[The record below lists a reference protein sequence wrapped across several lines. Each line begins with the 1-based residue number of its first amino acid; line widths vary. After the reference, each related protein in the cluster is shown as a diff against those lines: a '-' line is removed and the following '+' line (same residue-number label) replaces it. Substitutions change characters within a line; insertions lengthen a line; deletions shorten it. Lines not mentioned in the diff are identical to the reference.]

1 MRRILASLTLLPAV
15 LAADIK
21 VEMLYQRVLAV
32 TMTTTKSAPPTECTY
47 TPPPRN
53 CERACGV
60 GNVPCVNETR
70 CYNPYIGEVCCMD
83 GSYCPQDTYCIDTGC
98 CPIEYTLK
106 QCGGHEVRNYDP
118 PPGEDISTT
127 RKLSST
133 STSES
138 TTSSSTNSA
147 VTTSGSAQPSN
158 PSSSTDKD
166 SNGASK
172 RVSAIIGGIVGA
184 LAIVG
189 AVVVGVVWLILRS
202 RAKEKA
208 ACAPAAE
215 GGADNGL
222 EFKAQ
227 APYGSDEPRRTA
239 SRSVMGY
246 YAPSTLAPTE
256 ATSSTPF
263 YNMSTPR
270 RVTELD
276 AEGLYHINPTCSSVA
291 DDIISPSS
299 EGKLSKDT
307 K

>member
-1 MRRILASLTLLPAV
+1 MRILASLTLLPAV

-21 VEMLYQRVLAV
+21 VQMLYQRVMAV

-70 CYNPYIGEVCCMD
+70 CYNPYIGEVCC
-83 GSYCPQDTYCIDTGC
+83 YCPQDTYCIDTGC

-118 PPGEDISTT
+118 PPGEDSSTT
-127 RKLSST
+127 RRLSST

-138 TTSSSTNSA
+138 ITSSSTNSA
-147 VTTSGSAQPSN
+147 VTSSGSAQPSG
-158 PSSSTDKD
+158 PSSSNDKD
-166 SNGASK
+166 GNGASK
-172 RVSAIIGGIVGA
+172 KVSAIIGGVVGA
-184 LAIVG
+184 IAIVG
-189 AVVVGVVWLILRS
+189 AVVIGVVWLILRS

-208 ACAPAAE
+208 ARAATAE
-215 GGADNGL
+215 GGADNGM
-222 EFKAQ
+222 EFKTQ
-227 APYGSDEPRRTA
+227 APYGSGEPRQTA

-246 YAPSTLAPTE
+246 YAPSTLALTE

-263 YNMSTPR
+263 YNVSTPR

-276 AEGLYHINPTCSSVA
+276 AEGIYHINPTSSSVA
-291 DDIISPSS
+291 DDVLSPSS
-299 EGKLSKDT
+299 EGQLSKDT

>member
-1 MRRILASLTLLPAV
+1 MRILASLTLLPAV

-21 VEMLYQRVLAV
+21 VEMLYQRVMAV

-83 GSYCPQDTYCIDTGC
+83 GK
-98 CPIEYTLK
+98 YTLK

-118 PPGEDISTT
+118 PPGEDSSTT

-133 STSES
+133 STSEPI
-138 TTSSSTNSA
+138 TSSSTNSA
-147 VTTSGSAQPSN
+147 VTSSGSAQPSN
-158 PSSSTDKD
+158 PSGSNDKD
-166 SNGASK
+166 GNGASK
-172 RVSAIIGGIVGA
+172 KVSAIIGGVVGA

-208 ACAPAAE
+208 ACAAAAE
-215 GGADNGL
+215 GGADNGM

-227 APYGSDEPRRTA
+227 LPYGSGEPRQTA

-246 YAPSTLAPTE
+246 YAPSTLGPTE

-276 AEGLYHINPTCSSVA
+276 AEGIYHINPTSSSVA
-291 DDIISPSS
+291 DDVISPSS
-299 EGKLSKDT
+299 EGQLSKDT